1 MIAAMSRFARR
12 VSFAAAVVL
21 AAACGGQSFTVTGDA
36 GPTDGSIVVTGD
48 GATIPI
54 DGPIDVRADTASD
67 ALLGDDAARDGET
80 TSDGGSI
87 RDSGPSDAFVPDV
100 IEEPPPH

>member
-36 GPTDGSIVVTGD
+36 GTTDGSIVVTGD

-54 DGPIDVRADTASD
+54 DGPSDVRADTASD
-67 ALLGDDAARDGET
+67 ALPGDDAASDGGT
-80 TSDGGSI
+80 TSDGGRI
-87 RDSGPSDAFVPDV
+87 LRDSGPSDAFVP
-100 IEEPPPH
+100 